1 MEIETLL
8 KELSFRAVRSK
19 GPGGQHVNKTASKVE
34 VIYDFEGSKALTDQ
48 EKECFRARFAS
59 RITEGGTIN
68 MSCGETRSQ
77 HRNKAI
83 VIERL
88 IDMIQEGLK
97 KKRPRK
103 KSKPSSSSIEKRLL
117 SKKKQALK
125 KINRKPPEMD

>member
-1 MEIETLL
+1 MEIETIL

-34 VIYDFEGSKALTDQ
+34 VIFDFEGSNALTDQ
-48 EKECFRARFAS
+48 EKDRFRSRFSS
-59 RITEGGTIN
+59 RITDGGTII

-88 IDMIQEGLK
+88 IDMIQQGLK

-125 KINRKPPEMD
+125 KINRKPPEMN